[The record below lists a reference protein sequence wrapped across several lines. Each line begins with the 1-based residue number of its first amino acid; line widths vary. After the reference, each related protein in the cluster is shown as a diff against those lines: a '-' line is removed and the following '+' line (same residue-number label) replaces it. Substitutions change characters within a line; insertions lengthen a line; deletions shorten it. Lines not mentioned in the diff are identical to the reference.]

1 MGNEDSSPA
10 IVVLLSSGKSRLNPG
25 VVFEVA
31 SVVNM
36 TIVPVGTAAV
46 VSSDVSFFT
55 STVELMVEL

>member
-31 SVVNM
+31 SVVNI

-55 STVELMVEL
+55 STLKLVVEL